1 MSLLARIRTADRSR
15 RLITAAYAPS
25 TIARYS
31 AAVCGFITWLL
42 EEDADIFDE
51 QLDYEDLDN
60 LLVEFFHASQTN
72 GAGKTLAITTLSGV
86 LHYLPHA
93 RADLPDAHLCV
104 RGWMKLEPVVSH
116 PPITWDLATAVAVQM
131 FRHGIE
137 WFRDAVGVL
146 LSFDCL
152 LRVGELCRLRKEDV
166 GDAKDGRLGR
176 DFKGV
181 LLRLRTT
188 KTGSNQSVSV
198 DEEGVQTLLR
208 QVIAATAP
216 RQPLFPSTTR
226 VFRRRFQTACTEL
239 GLRARYVPHSLRH
252 GGATRLYLRGVRVED
267 IMLRGRWV
275 ASKSARIYIQ
285 SGKAALLAVD
295 VPPRLASTAAVLA
308 DDIVAAFALVA
319 GHLARH

>member
-31 AAVCGFITWLL
+31 AAVRAFTDWLQS
-42 EEDADIFDE
+42 EDADIFDE
-51 QLDYEDLDN
+51 HLDYEDLDN
-60 LLVEFFHASQTN
+60 LLVEFFHDAIAN

-93 RADLPDAHLCV
+93 RGDLPDAHLCV
-104 RGWMKLEPVVSH
+104 RGWTKLEPVVSH
-116 PPITWDLATAVAVQM
+116 PPITWDLAAAVAVQM
-131 FRHGIE
+131 FRHSHD
-137 WFRDAVGVL
+137 WLRDAVGVL

-152 LRVGELCRLRKEDV
+152 LRVGELHGLRKEDV

-176 DFKGV
+176 DFRGM

-198 DEEGVQTLLR
+198 DDAAVQTLLR
-208 QVIAATAP
+208 KLVAATAP
-216 RQPLFPSTTR
+216 TQRLFPSSTR
-226 VFRRRFQTACTEL
+226 VFRHRLQTACAEL
-239 GLRARYVPHSLRH
+239 GLKARYVPHSLRH
-252 GGATRLYLRGVRVED
+252 GGATRLFLRGVRVED
-267 IMLRGRWV
+267 IMLRGRWA

-285 SGKAALLAVD
+285 SGKAALLAVE
-295 VPPRLASTAAVLA
+295 VPQRLAATAAVLA
-308 DDIVAAFALVA
+308 DDVVAAFALVA
-319 GHLARH
+319 ARPARH